1 MTPMMAHPSSVRTN
15 PAMIGMP
22 IFSVNIEPKT
32 PPSMAS
38 WPAVKLI
45 TREVENMVL

>member
-1 MTPMMAHPSSVRTN
+1 
-15 PAMIGMP
+15 MP
-22 IFSVNIEPKT
+22 IFSMNIEPNT

-45 TREVENMVL
+45 TLEVENMVL